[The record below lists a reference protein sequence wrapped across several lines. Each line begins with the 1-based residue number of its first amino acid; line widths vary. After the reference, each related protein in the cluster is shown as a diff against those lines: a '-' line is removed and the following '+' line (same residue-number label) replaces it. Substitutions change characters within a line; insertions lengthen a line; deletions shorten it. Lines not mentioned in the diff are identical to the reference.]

1 MNAPENNSDKLFEKC
16 HFNKDV
22 YDKDF
27 LPVYKKLDITPNR
40 IFQTMV
46 LLPFEIP
53 LENGT
58 CVTMALE
65 GNEAITLVFSSV
77 VSRHRFIFDNADDD
91 NLKHDVAKT
100 IVELNYV
107 TDKEQFNAEIESES
121 QKDELSKLFDTCVK
135 KLNFFLTS
143 YLITTKDVSVYQ
155 VALKM
160 FEVVCMYRFMNPNDW
175 NYQPGMLLLHPNIA
189 YKKTL
194 LSIEE
199 ANEIIWYANVINQ
212 EWNPFTLALELKL
225 NASRYFMNGQFREA
239 VLYCQTAFETFLRT
253 LLSELFKEEGKT
265 SDELDATFEKYGF
278 MGVLKREFSS
288 RLGGTWD
295 LTNSTTPLKEWH
307 DNCYKRRNRI
317 IHGGYLP
324 DNSETEESLACA
336 ENAMNYVAGL
346 LKQKRNKYPEV
357 YKCLNKS

>member
-1 MNAPENNSDKLFEKC
+1 
-16 HFNKDV
+16 
-22 YDKDF
+22 
-27 LPVYKKLDITPNR
+27 
-40 IFQTMV
+40 
-46 LLPFEIP
+46 
-53 LENGT
+53 
-58 CVTMALE
+58 
-65 GNEAITLVFSSV
+65 
-77 VSRHRFIFDNADDD
+77 
-91 NLKHDVAKT
+91 
-100 IVELNYV
+100 
-107 TDKEQFNAEIESES
+107 
-121 QKDELSKLFDTCVK
+121 
-135 KLNFFLTS
+135 
-143 YLITTKDVSVYQ
+143 
-155 VALKM
+155 
-160 FEVVCMYRFMNPNDW
+160 
-175 NYQPGMLLLHPNIA
+175 MLLLHPNIA

-225 NASRYFMNGQFREA
+225 NASRYFINGQFREA